1 MAIDIR
7 TEKVEYADPEHI
19 YINGIQWICLERFL
33 ELKREIA
40 NQGSEET
47 RLLQVRVRRLEKE
60 NQALATLLNLKKEGD
75 QYVSRS

>member
-1 MAIDIR
+1 MKTDIR
-7 TEKVEYADPEHI
+7 TEKVEYMDPEHI
-19 YINGIQWICLERFL
+19 YINGTQWVCLERFL
-33 ELKREIA
+33 ELKKEMA

-75 QYVSRS
+75 QYISRS

>member
-1 MAIDIR
+1 MTRDIR
-7 TEKVEYADPEHI
+7 TEKVEYMDPEHI
-19 YINGIQWICLERFL
+19 YINGTQWICLERFL
-33 ELKREIA
+33 ELKKEIA

-47 RLLQVRVRRLEKE
+47 RLLQVRAQRLEKE